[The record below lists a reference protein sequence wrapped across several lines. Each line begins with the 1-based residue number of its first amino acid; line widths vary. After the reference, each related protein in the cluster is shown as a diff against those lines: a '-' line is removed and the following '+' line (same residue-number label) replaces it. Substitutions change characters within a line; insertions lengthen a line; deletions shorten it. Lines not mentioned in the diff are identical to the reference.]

1 MHYYSTNKKSEPVSL
16 SDAVLKG
23 LAADG
28 GLYMPEYIPVFD
40 PSFFT
45 AFRGMD
51 LPEIGTHVVSA
62 FLSEDVPEDVL
73 SEMVTDTLD
82 FDIPL
87 VEVEPHIYS
96 LELFHGPTMA
106 FKDVG
111 ARFMSRLMAY
121 LHRIST
127 KEGKTSTGRGGGA
140 YDADRRPLKVVV
152 ATSGDTGSAVAAGF
166 YNVPGIEVYVLFPRG
181 KVSPLQQKQITTW
194 GGNVHALEVDGTFD
208 DCQRLAKA
216 VLADKK
222 LREQYLL
229 TSANS
234 INIARLIPQSIYY
247 FYAAAQVGDP
257 SLPLVFSVPSGN
269 FGNLTAGLLAYRM
282 GLPIKQFIAAT
293 NRNDVVPQYADSGVY
308 RPRPSLQTI
317 SNAMD
322 VGDPSNF
329 VRMMEFFNN
338 DHHAFCSAIYTC
350 AFTDQ
355 HTLDV
360 IKEVVDRTGYLMDP
374 HGAVA
379 YMGARMFLSA
389 WKRPTNMVFLET
401 AHPAKFAGA
410 IESVVG
416 EVTLPPQL
424 KAVQD
429 KPEQFVSIGND
440 VEALTQIL
448 HNGSGSLSS

>member
-1 MHYYSTNKKSEPVSL
+1 MNYYSTNKKSDPVSL
-16 SDAVLKG
+16 SYAVLKG

-40 PSFFT
+40 PSFFK
-45 AFRGMD
+45 AFRGMG
-51 LPEIGTHVVSA
+51 LQEIGKHVVSA
-62 FLSEDVPEDVL
+62 FLSDAVPEDVL
-73 SEMVTDTLD
+73 SDMVADALD
-82 FDIPL
+82 FEIPL
-87 VEVEPHIYS
+87 VEVEPGIYS

-121 LHRIST
+121 LHRESMD
-127 KEGKTSTGRGGGA
+127 KGMPSDNTGGESN
-140 YDADRRPLKVVV
+140 DPDQRPLKVVV

-208 DCQRLAKA
+208 DCQRLTKA
-216 VLADKK
+216 VLSDKA
-222 LREQYLL
+222 LNEQYLL

-247 FYAAAQVGDP
+247 FHAAARVEDP
-257 SLPLVFSVPSGN
+257 GLPLVFSIPSGN

-282 GLPIKQFIAAT
+282 GLPVKQFIAAT
-293 NRNDVVPQYADSGVY
+293 NSNDVVPQYAASGLY
-308 RPRPSLQTI
+308 RSRPSIQTI

-329 VRMMEFFNN
+329 ARMMEIFNN
-338 DHHAFCSAIYTC
+338 DHYAFCSAIYTC

-355 HTLDV
+355 QTLDV
-360 IKEVVDRTGYLMDP
+360 IEEVVGRTGYLMDP

-379 YMGARMFLSA
+379 YLGGKMYLSA
-389 WKRPTNMVFLET
+389 RQHPTNMVFLET

-416 EVTLPPQL
+416 EVPLPPQL
-424 KAVQD
+424 QVVQD
-429 KPEQFVSIGND
+429 KREQFVSVGND
-440 VEALTQIL
+440 VEAVK
-448 HNGSGSLSS
+448 SLLG